1 MTMAGQNGSGAG
13 NAASK
18 VASRI
23 LNKHGNPYES
33 WEEIQEGKEAEYD
46 EGAIAQRVHIPGK
59 LIETATLFWKN
70 IYLEVTIEENSV
82 PRHLNGKEA
91 YKLGTEEGA
100 KELGMKQNQAPY
112 VAMCNLMALEALK
125 MMGDQMPTTPEA
137 GHLAFASE
145 REQEICD
152 FWHQTFAPTSFQ
164 AEWAWKAALSVM
176 AGEPHSTEEMLGNY
190 KVQLP

>member
-1 MTMAGQNGSGAG
+1 MMMAGQSGNGIGK
-13 NAASK
+13 AASK
-18 VASRI
+18 VASKI
-23 LNKHGNPYES
+23 LDKHGNPYEA

-46 EGAIAQRVHIPGK
+46 DGAIAQRVHISGK
-59 LIETATLFWKN
+59 LIETAILFWKN
-70 IYLEVTIEENSV
+70 VYLEVTIEKDGVN
-82 PRHLNGKEA
+82 RHLNGAEV
-91 YKLGTEEGA
+91 YKLGAEDGA
-100 KELGMKQNQAPY
+100 KELGMKQNRAPY
-112 VAMCNLMALEALK
+112 IAMCNLMALEAIR

-152 FWHQTFAPTSFQ
+152 FWHQTFAPTAFQ
-164 AEWAWKAALSVM
+164 AEWAWKAAISVM